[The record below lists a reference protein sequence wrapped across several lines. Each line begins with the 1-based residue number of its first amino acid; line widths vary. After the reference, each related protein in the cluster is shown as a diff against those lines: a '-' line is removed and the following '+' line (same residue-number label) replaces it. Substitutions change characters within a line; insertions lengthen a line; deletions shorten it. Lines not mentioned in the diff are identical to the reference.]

1 MFRDGYV
8 LAILKDENG
17 KTIGAKIRLDNKVLG
32 YTSNEISQ
40 LKRKGLQL
48 INAVITSDGFVRARE
63 GKLPVEIFNTKPTI
77 IEQRDISNAN
87 KLLNSNIIVL
97 YHGNKDKN
105 MVPKFG
111 FGKSDTDYGIGF
123 YTTPDKELAKE
134 WAWSGYTKGT
144 HGYVHSYKYDMSGLN
159 VLDLTKIS
167 PLHWIAE
174 LLYNRKIDVDEP
186 FLGEDNSWRRQEII
200 KRYKIDTNKYDLI
213 LGYRA
218 DDSYFRYAADFV
230 SNSLSLENLQS
241 AMRFGL
247 LGLQVALKSKRAFDE
262 ILKSEH
268 VIEEVPSEYKRK
280 FDKRDKAARDEYNQL
295 IRTSRQHK
303 SNKHTYIAT
312 ILED

>member
-1 MFRDGYV
+1 M
-8 LAILKDENG
+8 
-17 KTIGAKIRLDNKVLG
+17 
-32 YTSNEISQ
+32 
-40 LKRKGLQL
+40 
-48 INAVITSDGFVRARE
+48 
-63 GKLPVEIFNTKPTI
+63 
-77 IEQRDISNAN
+77 
-87 KLLNSNIIVL
+87 LNSSNITL
-97 YHGNKDKN
+97 YHGNKDDSI
-105 MVPKFG
+105 VPRFG
-111 FGKSDTDYGIGF
+111 FGKSDNDYGTGF

-174 LLYNRKIDVDEP
+174 LLYNRDIDSDEP
-186 FLGEDNSWRRQEII
+186 ILGEDSNWRKQEII
-200 KRYKIDTNKYDLI
+200 KRYKIDTSKYDLI

-247 LGLQVALKSKRAFDE
+247 LGLQVVLKSKRAFDE

-268 VIEEVPSEYKRK
+268 TVEEVSIEYRRR
-280 FDKRDKAARDEYNQL
+280 FDKRDTAARNEYNQL
-295 IRTSRQHK
+295 IKTSRQHR